1 MFMTDQ
7 EIISI
12 FSKSANATQV
22 SALQWRLSPAGSGA
36 ADGCAGREAG
46 GQPADEEA
54 RSVESRAVA
63 PVESAMKEEPLTS
76 YERVKLLIDVAINR
90 RPYHGEL
97 SAAAAIIALDQ
108 MGLIDRVARR
118 RQVSEASGRR
128 NEPAQAPQPAPH
140 DHE

>member
-1 MFMTDQ
+1 M
-7 EIISI
+7 EI
-12 FSKSANATQV
+12 K
-22 SALQWRLSPAGSGA
+22 
-36 ADGCAGREAG
+36 
-46 GQPADEEA
+46 EENQQQ
-54 RSVESRAVA
+54 SRAVA

-90 RPYHGEL
+90 RPYRGEL

-128 NEPAQAPQPAPH
+128 NAEPTHPA
-140 DHE
+140 DNA